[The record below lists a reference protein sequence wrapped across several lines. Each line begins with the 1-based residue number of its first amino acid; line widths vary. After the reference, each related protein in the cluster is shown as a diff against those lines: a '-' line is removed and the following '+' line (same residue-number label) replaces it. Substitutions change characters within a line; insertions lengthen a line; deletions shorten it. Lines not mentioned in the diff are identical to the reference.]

1 MLKKILLLSGILS
14 SILLISTIIFAKEE
28 LSSLFEDFNF
38 PMGEATEEFVT
49 ESFDDLFNIF
59 GSYSKLTES
68 QKKDSWNRFKGKY
81 VRWTGVVNYKG
92 LTNNDWNRAGIR
104 HNVDTNV
111 ELMFGDDKKKVLNMI
126 NKGDRVTYTGKLSS
140 LFNRNLLFKL
150 ENSNIEIINDI
161 TADELVSKIKEGVAI
176 SSPPSPILETSTDSD
191 SKGSS
196 EEKNILTF
204 EGLNKILGKNSG
216 ISQTRKEE
224 LWAYYKGKSIEWNG
238 IVSYKGIGR
247 SDWNRVGI
255 SHNVGTNVELKF
267 GQDGKDLIKMIKRKD
282 KITYTGKLTELFG
295 RNLLCSIESVDIK
308 TIGDKEV
315 KEIEKAVA
323 ASVQSDSDTDDTAE
337 VIKAPEIILEGSM
350 APIVTKKEDIEIET
364 VDGLIKIPFEELD
377 ALFGKKNKMTESQK
391 DKLWKKYKNKYIRWT
406 GKVVSRGK
414 GRVSGLRMGIKN
426 SEGTGVDVELVFTDD
441 KEHIVLATNKGDNIT
456 YTGKLITRCGYIMP
470 YKLDDGNIENVVK
483 KPKPAK

>member
-1 MLKKILLLSGILS
+1 MLKKTLLLSGILS

-391 DKLWKKYKNKYIRWT
+391 DKLWKEYRNKYIRWT

-456 YTGKLITRCGYIMP
+456 YTGKLVTRCGYIMP
-470 YKLDDGNIENVVK
+470 YKLDDGNIEDVVK
-483 KPKPAK
+483 KSKPAE